1 MKKCVEKPNYG
12 RNFQLKKFSVF
23 DLFLTDRRNLSGT
36 RPKSACYKSSS
47 CRFSL
52 SAVRNAIIK
61 ATEYVTIGFFPGH
74 CLLEKFERHCL

>member
-1 MKKCVEKPNYG
+1 MKKCVEKPNHG
-12 RNFQLKKFSVF
+12 RNFQLTKFSVF
-23 DLFLTDRRNLSGT
+23 DLVLTDRRNLSGT

-61 ATEYVTIGFFPGH
+61 ATEYVTIGFSFRT
-74 CLLEKFERHCL
+74 LSTRKV